1 MGMFKDIGQLKKMG
15 NEANQRFEAEGG
27 MAGATDKLRAANE
40 MLAQQT
46 AAANLAVSGADAT
59 AMITSVAQT
68 GAMVNYQPMLNIDMT
83 VMAPGL
89 PPYPASVSQVVEQIY
104 LAKAAAGNT
113 VNVKVDPNA
122 PSTVYID
129 WLNS

>member
-1 MGMFKDIGQLKKMG
+1 MGMFKDISQLKKMG
-15 NEANQRFEAEGG
+15 NEASERFDAEGG
-27 MAGATDKLRAANE
+27 VAGATDRMRAANE

-68 GAMVNYQPMLNIDMT
+68 GAMVNYQPVLNIDMT

-104 LAKAAAGNT
+104 LAKAAAGNA
-113 VNVKVDPNA
+113 VNVKVDPSA
-122 PSTVYID
+122 PSSIFID
-129 WLNS
+129 WAAS

>member
-1 MGMFKDIGQLKKMG
+1 
-15 NEANQRFEAEGG
+15 

-122 PSTVYID
+122 PATVYID